1 MKNKSR
7 IVLSVVSGSMLAV
20 GAWAL
25 PARTSITSPRQN
37 ASPPSDSTQLQSAAG
52 KIASV
57 GTSSFTLDI
66 GTASGMPQSQ
76 QFQQTPQ
83 TRAMIFQID
92 KNTSVN
98 GKLVVGS
105 NADVTYRVADGNNVA
120 VSVDVMP

>member
-25 PARTSITSPRQN
+25 PARTAITSPRQN

-92 KNTSVN
+92 KNTSVS